1 MQSELQK
8 RLFSDDSQNDFEV
21 QCPVPVASTVC
32 ILSMASGSASMLNEP
47 AGKRP
52 KVEDLTAL
60 LIGLQQSMHD
70 QSLGIASASRT
81 ATEAGIACVLIAE
94 RMQQGFAFIA
104 AAPLA
109 AVVAPATPSVTV
121 ITQPPSP
128 LSLVPPLQ
136 GELPVDFAKF
146 IVKSVGAFEKQVM
159 KFVRS
164 KDMASAAH
172 DQTLIMHD
180 SSEGLRYPFGGRPFK
195 SPEERGDLG
204 EAWSES
210 LQAEVV
216 FNFRVPLGSTRR
228 AAIQAVHH
236 ATSVFL
242 KKVDMEGRKEHLESL
257 RSVVTRRDFVETCTS
272 WVPNPIDTLDLEEP
286 LRQRQCNDDHVV
298 YRIETAYAKI
308 VGKVRDR
315 KSQQTKQRSEEE
327 AKSA

>member
-21 QCPVPVASTVC
+21 QCPVPVASTVG

-159 KFVRS
+159 KFVQS

-216 FNFRVPLGSTRR
+216 FNVRVPLGSTRR

-242 KKVDMEGRKEHLESL
+242 KKVDLEGRKEH
-257 RSVVTRRDFVETCTS
+257 F
-272 WVPNPIDTLDLEEP
+272 W
-286 LRQRQCNDDHVV
+286 
-298 YRIETAYAKI
+298 
-308 VGKVRDR
+308 
-315 KSQQTKQRSEEE
+315 
-327 AKSA
+327 SASGVL